1 MRGKKGVR
9 SDGRAGLPASSFA
22 AGRPGAGKPGAL
34 LPVSHGA
41 TCWGPC
47 ERQLGPLGKAA
58 RASGEPRALQRPSG
72 AELHWAAPGQ
82 GSPPQAA
89 LDGQTRD
96 GGDTAAEATR
106 KMPVQMC
113 ATRPSHRLWGCVLAL
128 PPPHGWRRTRCA
140 QRSCSREPWQGV
152 GAAVEGIL
160 RSLKHALRCRFT
172 ESACPSA
179 GRHAQGHPLGRG
191 NAEATRTPVG
201 ARTHRT

>member
-9 SDGRAGLPASSFA
+9 SDGRAGLFLRGWQAWGRQTRCSASREPRRHLLGTLRKA
-22 AGRPGAGKPGAL
+22 AGTPWQGSKGL
-34 LPVSHGA
+34 
-41 TCWGPC
+41 W
-47 ERQLGPLGKAA
+47 
-58 RASGEPRALQRPSG
+58 G

-89 LDGQTRD
+89 LDGQTRG

-128 PPPHGWRRTRCA
+128 PPPPHGWRRTRCA